1 MRADKLQYYEDSRV
15 EVFSSI
21 TNFCNKHPELGANAK
36 HHFSA
41 VFNCKRFHYKGWHL
55 VWDKDPIILEDISG
69 FEYKINNP
77 LLFVR
82 SFERKISGQRLL
94 ITNLLD
100 LLTGR
105 RNSYGGLSVKGVLT
119 SPILDLIDGEQESDT
134 SDRQKGLKAENSNYR
149 KTDLVPEKL

>member
-1 MRADKLQYYEDSRV
+1 M
-15 EVFSSI
+15 
-21 TNFCNKHPELGANAK
+21 
-36 HHFSA
+36 
-41 VFNCKRFHYKGWHL
+41 
-55 VWDKDPIILEDISG
+55 
-69 FEYKINNP
+69 
-77 LLFVR
+77 R

-149 KTDLVPEKL
+149 KTDLLPEKL